1 MSSIVDQPSVANE
14 SLRADFAKLLEQ
26 SFQKELLPG
35 MLTVGEVL
43 KIEKDGLLV
52 DVGGKSEGFVPI
64 KEINGCRT
72 LDELHALFEVGQVR
86 EFFIVRVNDENINC
100 YTLSC
105 RRVAAFK
112 NWDKLKELKEENTT
126 VEVTVTGS
134 TKGGILVN
142 VLDLKGFIPASQ
154 IRVAKT
160 LDNLVGEVLTAKILE
175 VDKSKNKLILSNRA
189 AVFEAKAAMRAET
202 LSKLHEGDLVDGEIV
217 KVTDFGVFVDINGID
232 GLLPLSEISWR
243 RINHPSEVL
252 KLGERVQVRV
262 LTVDQNLQRISL
274 SKKRLEADPWD
285 TVHEHFANGDE
296 LVGRV
301 SKILSSGVLAE
312 LMPGIEAYCSF
323 GAQGKFFYMNESYVF
338 RIVSINSNDRRIT
351 LEFLSEAE
359 KPKGETQESETNDSS
374 DSQESADS
382 QDNTSTDPQ

>member
-1 MSSIVDQPSVANE
+1 MSSIVDPSVSTEESHE
-14 SLRADFAKLLEQ
+14 SLKMDFAKLLEQ
-26 SFQKELLPG
+26 SFQTELLPG
-35 MLTVGEVL
+35 TITVGEVL

-52 DVGGKSEGFVPI
+52 DVGGKSEGFVSI
-64 KEINGCRT
+64 KEINGCRN
-72 LDELHALFEVGQVR
+72 LEELQTLFEVGQVR
-86 EFFIVRVNDENINC
+86 EFFISRVNDEDTNC

-112 NWDKLKELKEENTT
+112 NWDKLKDLKAENTT

-175 VDKSKNKLILSNRA
+175 VDKAKNKLILSNRA
-189 AVFEAKAAMRAET
+189 AVFEEKAAMRAET
-202 LSKLHEGDLVDGEIV
+202 LSKLNEGDVVEGEIV

-232 GLLPLSEISWR
+232 GLLPLSEISWQ

-262 LTVDQNLQRISL
+262 LTVDQSLQRISL
-274 SKKRLEADPWD
+274 SKKRLEADPWN
-285 TVHEHFANGDE
+285 TVHDHFSIGDE
-296 LVGRV
+296 PVGRV
-301 SKILSSGVLAE
+301 SKILSSGVLSE

-323 GAQGKFFYMNESYVF
+323 GPQGKFFYLNESYQF
-338 RIVSINSNDRRIT
+338 RIVSINANDRRIT
-351 LEFLSEAE
+351 LEFLTDIEPKVEEEAD
-359 KPKGETQESETNDSS
+359 ETIESEGL
-374 DSQESADS
+374 
-382 QDNTSTDPQ
+382 QDTMADPQ